1 MKIPEIFKEKNS
13 RGKPVFSL
21 EVFPPKRKKNK
32 ESIYEAVEKL
42 EVTHPDF
49 ISVTYGAGGNLADNS
64 TCEIAA
70 NIKKTYGIE
79 TVAHLTCINS
89 TREDVKVMI
98 LYK

>member
-49 ISVTYGAGGNLADNS
+49 ISVT
-64 TCEIAA
+64 
-70 NIKKTYGIE
+70 
-79 TVAHLTCINS
+79 
-89 TREDVKVMI
+89 
-98 LYK
+98 